1 MTEKAVA
8 LTDDQALRTALDSA
22 TTPQLCVALQHV
34 RELIEERRS
43 QTEQYL
49 LERKGKRVLSD
60 MRALMA
66 KAGISMEELQAVLPK

>member
-34 RELIEERRS
+34 RELIDERRS

>member
-1 MTEKAVA
+1 MTEPAVS
-8 LTDDQALRTALDSA
+8 LTNPQALRTALDSA
-22 TTPQLCVALQHV
+22 TTPQLCAALQNL
-34 RELIEERRS
+34 RELIDERRT
-43 QTEQYL
+43 QTEQHL